1 MAKPFAR
8 KFYSSKAWQDCRNEY
23 AKKVHHLCENC
34 LRQGIY
40 KPGEIVHHRIEIS
53 PLNIDKPEI
62 TLNQKNLQLLCREC
76 HAMMHDDKVGWQHY
90 NAKRRAKKQKA
101 MRYSVDEFGKV
112 SENRTDKPPII
123 KNPNIST

>member
-1 MAKPFAR
+1 MAKPYAR
-8 KFYSSKAWQDCRNEY
+8 QFYSSKAWQDCRNEY

-62 TLNQKNLQLLCREC
+62 TLNQKNLELLCREC
-76 HAMMHDDKVGWQHY
+76 HQQKHNDKAGWQHY
-90 NAKRRAKKQKA
+90 NAKRRKAKQVSL
-101 MRYSVDEFGKV
+101 RYVVDENGKV
-112 SENRTDKPPII
+112 F
-123 KNPNIST
+123 KNET

>member
-1 MAKPFAR
+1 MAKPYAR
-8 KFYSSKAWQDCRNEY
+8 QFYSSKAWQDCRNEY

-62 TLNQKNLQLLCREC
+62 TLNQKNLELLCRTC
-76 HAMMHDDKVGWQHY
+76 HREKHKHVMHGWAKV
-90 NAKRRAKKQKA
+90 NAKKREAKEALKRYRVKPDGTVVGKHNDKEFRERSSKA
-101 MRYSVDEFGKV
+101 
-112 SENRTDKPPII
+112 N
-123 KNPNIST
+123 

>member
-1 MAKPFAR
+1 MAKPYAR
-8 KFYSSKAWQDCRNEY
+8 QFYSSKAWQDCRNEY

-62 TLNQKNLQLLCREC
+62 TLNHKNLELLCREC
-76 HAMMHDDKVGWQHY
+76 HAMMHDDFGYKKY
-90 NAKRRAKKQKA
+90 NEQRRAKKRA
-101 MRYSVDEFGKV
+101 SMRYKVDKFGKV
-112 SENRTDKPPII
+112 SENRTDTSPHSK
-123 KNPNIST
+123 KLNENT

>member
-1 MAKPFAR
+1 MAKAYAR
-8 KFYSSKAWQDCRNEY
+8 QFYSSKAWQDCRNEY

-53 PLNIDKPEI
+53 PLNIDRPEI

-76 HAMMHDDKVGWQHY
+76 HAMMHDDFGYKKY
-90 NAKRRAKKQKA
+90 NEQRRAKKRA
-101 MRYSVDEFGKV
+101 SMRYKVDKFGKV
-112 SENRTDKPPII
+112 SENRTDEPPII
-123 KNPNIST
+123 KKSNKST